1 MHHFLLSLFEIF
13 DEQSQKSVDI
23 LENGFSSRTECWKWL
38 FTQIQKFKEERM
50 DVGVFDH
57 SLMEFINSRLLV
69 EMLKNRVVFSRIL
82 QAGDF

>member
-1 MHHFLLSLFEIF
+1 MYHFLLSLFEIF

-23 LENGFSSRTECWKWL
+23 LESGFSSRTECWKWL

-69 EMLKNRVVFSRIL
+69 EMLKNRVVFTRIL
-82 QAGDF
+82 QVDS